1 MYISAISS
9 ISQNKSIPQVP
20 KNQKVNAFQLQPQ
33 LTCDVVSFS
42 GNFLGKFK
50 TVLYRTISRSE
61 FDELL
66 KPNGYIGGH
75 KYVTG
80 NPKGWGA
87 RDWGSGFKHGQED
100 HYFVE
105 FKKDWIDAIDVYD
118 ASDYAEDSRFVI
130 TRGYS
135 LDDVQAIR
143 EGTNSHGKVVWSKDP
158 EVKLN
163 DIREKC
169 SSIFRLLKTINK
181 ASDESVLDNAMIELA
196 SYAKEF
202 PQVVQPLLEKAKG
215 DSDFAYKL
223 LYVINKTEDKSYY
236 DFVRTYF
243 EKFSKN
249 PNKMKIHEMSLH
261 YLAKYGSNDDLD
273 LLLDVMQKDR
283 DIMYHTYGF
292 PLSKLLTEKDIPKML
307 DILHNARPAVQNAIL
322 NGFIYGADEKLA
334 ADIVRDILKQ
344 YSSIE
349 KSVAKRDGDLKSLLA
364 TCVEFMFK
372 CGKKQDIPLLKNFT
386 DLGIFTDVD
395 FKALIKALEE

>member
-33 LTCDVVSFS
+33 LPCDVVSFS

-50 TVLYRTISRSE
+50 ATLYRTISRSE

-66 KPNGYIGGH
+66 KPNGYIGGQ

-87 RDWGSGFKHGQED
+87 RDWDSGFKFGQKD
-100 HYFVE
+100 HFFVE
-105 FKKDWIDAIDVYD
+105 FKNDWFDDIDVYD
-118 ASDYAEDSRFVI
+118 ASDYASDSRFVI

-135 LDDVQAIR
+135 LNDVQVIR
-143 EGTNSHGKVVWSKDP
+143 EGTNSHGKIVWSRSP
-158 EVKLN
+158 EVVVNDLN
-163 DIREKC
+163 EKV
-169 SSIFRLLKTINK
+169 SSIFRLLKIIDTTK
-181 ASDESVLDNAMIELA
+181 DETVLNSAMVELS

-215 DSDFAYKL
+215 NSDFAYKL
-223 LYVINKTEDKSYY
+223 LYLINKSNDESYY
-236 DFVRTYF
+236 NFVRTYF
-243 EKFSKN
+243 QDFSKH
-249 PNKMKIHEMSLH
+249 PDKMKIHEMSLH
-261 YLAKYGSNDDLD
+261 YMAEHGSNKDLD

-292 PLSKLLTEKDIPKML
+292 PLFKLLTEKDIPKLMEVL
-307 DILHNARPAVQNAIL
+307 QTGRPGVQNAIL
-322 NGFIYGADEKLA
+322 NCFISKADDKRTV
-334 ADIVRDILKQ
+334 DVVRTILNQ
-344 YSSIE
+344 YSAIE
-349 KSVAKRDGDLKSLLA
+349 PKIVKRDDELKTLLA

-372 CGKKQDIPLLKNFT
+372 CGEKQDVPLFKNFT
-386 DLGIFTDVD
+386 NLGIYTDID